1 MQKKLPLHVASA
13 EECADRI
20 IESIGNHIVLGLPLG
35 LGKPCQIANALYK
48 RAKAD
53 PNIQL
58 NILTALHIE
67 RPRPASDLEKRFMG
81 PILERIFGDY
91 PGFDYLSDVR
101 SNTLPPNVEVSEFY
115 LSPGKF
121 LRNAPAQQNYISC
134 NYTYAARDL
143 AALGVNVLA
152 QIVCEDELNG
162 KPMYSLSC
170 NPDLTLDLLR
180 IMKEKGRQ
188 GHKSIIVAQINNK
201 LPFMHHDA
209 VVDPCEFDL
218 VVENPAYEFTLPAPP
233 SPPVSPTDHMIGL
246 LASSLLTDGGTL
258 QIGIGSLGD
267 AIVNGL
273 LLRHRQNDVYR
284 DMLNDLGIAEKFSGV
299 IEAIG
304 GMGTFDQGL
313 YGASEMFVS
322 GFLELYKAGILK
334 RSVYPDQ
341 KIQRLWNE
349 GLLKS
354 EITGSSLAAVLE
366 AGAINPVLTP
376 QDFHWLQ
383 QSGIFR
389 DTLALQYGEIR
400 VTPELSIQAD
410 LADPGNF
417 DQVVRHCLG
426 ERLKNG
432 IVMHGG
438 FFLGPRD
445 FYDSLNAM
453 DEEERKRFCMTSV
466 MFVNQLYG
474 QRKLAVLQRTHA
486 RFINTT
492 MLATLTGA
500 VCSDGLENGQMVSGV
515 GGQYNFVAMAH
526 ELPGARSIL
535 LLRSTRSKNG
545 KVSSNIVDKYG
556 NLTIPR
562 HLRDMVITEYGIADL
577 RGKRDKEVI
586 AALLNIADSRFQG
599 ELMET
604 MKKAG
609 KLPKDHQIPESFQNN
624 LPEQLASRMSKYKK
638 TGYFQMFPF
647 GVDMTDD
654 ELVLA
659 RTLKVLKGKMSGPR
673 GAMGTIKQAIAVG
686 AIPDAATPY
695 LERLQLLD
703 PQTLQGK
710 VLRKLI
716 VAELAAEGHL

>member
-1 MQKKLPLHVASA
+1 MQKKLPLHITSA
-13 EECADRI
+13 EECVDRI
-20 IESIGNHIVLGLPLG
+20 IDSIGNSVVLGLPLG

-48 RAKAD
+48 RAQAD

-58 NILTALHIE
+58 KILTALHIE
-67 RPRPASDLEKRFMG
+67 RARPASNLEKRFLE
-81 PILERIFGDY
+81 PILERVFGDY
-91 PGFDYLSDVR
+91 PGFEYLSDVR
-101 SNTLPPNVEVSEFY
+101 SNTLPTNVEVSEFY

-121 LRNAPAQQNYISC
+121 LRNAVAQQNYISC
-134 NYTYAARDL
+134 NYTHAARDL
-143 AALGVNVLA
+143 AALGVNVMA
-152 QIVCEDELNG
+152 QIVCEKELNG

-170 NPDLTLDLLR
+170 NPDLTLDLIR

-188 GHKSIIVAQINNK
+188 GHKSIIIAQINNK

-209 VVDPCEFDL
+209 VVEPSEFDL

-233 SPPVSPTDHMIGL
+233 NPPVSPTDHMIGL
-246 LASSLLTDGGTL
+246 LASALLKDGGTL

-273 LLRHRQNDVYR
+273 LLRHQQNGVYR
-284 DMLNDLGIAEKFSGV
+284 DMLNDLGIAEKFSGE
-299 IEAIG
+299 IEDMG
-304 GMGTFDQGL
+304 GVGTFDRGL

-322 GFLELYKAGILK
+322 GFLELYKAGVLK
-334 RSVYPDQ
+334 RPVYPDQ
-341 KIQRLWNE
+341 KIQRLCND
-349 GLLKS
+349 GLL
-354 EITGSSLAAVLE
+354 ETGITGKSLTALLDAEAV
-366 AGAINPVLTP
+366 NPVLTP
-376 QDFHWLQ
+376 QDFSWLQ
-383 QSGIFR
+383 QSGIFK
-389 DTLALQYGEIR
+389 DKLAFQDGEIR
-400 VTPELSIQAD
+400 VSPELSIQAD

-417 DQVVRHCLG
+417 DQIVRFCLG

-445 FYDSLNAM
+445 FYDSLNEM
-453 DEEERKRFCMTSV
+453 DEEERKNFCMTSV

-474 QRKLAVLQRTHA
+474 QRELAMLQRTHA

-492 MLATLTGA
+492 MMATLTGA
-500 VCSDGLENGQMVSGV
+500 VCSDGLEDGQMVSGV

-562 HLRDMVITEYGIADL
+562 HLRDVVITEYGIADL

-586 AALLNIADSRFQG
+586 AALLNIADSRFQN
-599 ELMET
+599 ELMESV
-604 MKKAG
+604 KKAG
-609 KLPKDHQIPESFQNN
+609 KLPQDHQIPEAFQNN
-624 LPEQLASRMSKYKK
+624 LPEQLASRMSNLKR

-647 GVDMTDD
+647 GVDLTDD

-659 RTLKVLKGKMSGPR
+659 RTLKALKSRMSGPK
-673 GAMGTIKQAIAVG
+673 GAIGTITQAIAVR

-703 PQTLQGK
+703 PQTLQDK
-710 VLRKLI
+710 MLRKLI
-716 VAELAAEGHL
+716 VAELAAEGHV